1 MGGPPQIHLIIIITF
16 PRYNTEVIVP
26 EGSLPSEKV
35 IWGPLTND
43 E

>member
-1 MGGPPQIHLIIIITF
+1 MGAPQQIHLIIAITF
-16 PRYNTEVIVP
+16 LLYNTEVIVP
-26 EGSLPSEKV
+26 MGSLPSEKV